1 MARITVED
9 CLEKID
15 NQYDLVLLAKERTV
29 QLNAGSPMLVEED
42 NDKRTII
49 SLREIGDGKIDV
61 KEVEASAIKRLRK
74 EPDEIEQQ
82 EETEEETNDDFE
94 NLYKGQVSKSGVA
107 ILPSKRTRRI
117 PEVKKPS
124 LADEALSELKA
135 EQPEIKEE
143 NLETEEAPL
152 ELSETL
158 SEKSLSYAY
167 EMYQNGFW
175 FHKNPKNGELVGD
188 RLSKKGFPYIDIGEN
203 LALSSSVRS
212 GHISLMNSESHKNT
226 ILDSEFKRVGI
237 GIVSGPLGLIIVQI
251 FSS

>member
-9 CLEKID
+9 CLEKVD

-74 EPDEIEQQ
+74 EPDESEEQ
-82 EETEEETNDDFE
+82 EEIEEETNDEFE

-143 NLETEEAPL
+143 NLDTEEAPL
-152 ELSETL
+152 ELSEEAPTEEENK
-158 SEKSLSYAY
+158 SE
-167 EMYQNGFW
+167 
-175 FHKNPKNGELVGD
+175 
-188 RLSKKGFPYIDIGEN
+188 
-203 LALSSSVRS
+203 
-212 GHISLMNSESHKNT
+212 
-226 ILDSEFKRVGI
+226 
-237 GIVSGPLGLIIVQI
+237 
-251 FSS
+251 

>member
-29 QLNAGSPMLVEED
+29 QLNAGAPMLVEED

-49 SLREIGDGKIDV
+49 SLREIGDGKIQISELVD
-61 KEVEASAIKRLRK
+61 SAIKRLRK
-74 EPDEIEQQ
+74 EPDEVEQR
-82 EETEEETNDDFE
+82 EEVEEETNDDFE
-94 NLYKGQVSKSGVA
+94 NLYKGQISKSGVA

-152 ELSETL
+152 ELSE
-158 SEKSLSYAY
+158 EAPV
-167 EMYQNGFW
+167 E
-175 FHKNPKNGELVGD
+175 
-188 RLSKKGFPYIDIGEN
+188 EN
-203 LALSSSVRS
+203 KP
-212 GHISLMNSESHKNT
+212 E
-226 ILDSEFKRVGI
+226 
-237 GIVSGPLGLIIVQI
+237 
-251 FSS
+251 

>member
-9 CLEKID
+9 CLEKVD
-15 NQYDLVLLAKERTV
+15 NQYDLVLLAKERPV
-29 QLNAGSPMLVEED
+29 QLNAGAPMLVEED

-74 EPDEIEQQ
+74 EPDELEEQ
-82 EETEEETNDDFE
+82 EEIEEETNDDFE

-143 NLETEEAPL
+143 NLDTEEAPL
-152 ELSETL
+152 ELSE
-158 SEKSLSYAY
+158 EVPAEEENKS
-167 EMYQNGFW
+167 
-175 FHKNPKNGELVGD
+175 
-188 RLSKKGFPYIDIGEN
+188 
-203 LALSSSVRS
+203 
-212 GHISLMNSESHKNT
+212 
-226 ILDSEFKRVGI
+226 
-237 GIVSGPLGLIIVQI
+237 
-251 FSS
+251 

>member
-9 CLEKID
+9 CLEKVD

-49 SLREIGDGKIDV
+49 SLREIGDGKIEV
-61 KEVEASAIKRLRK
+61 KDIEASAIKRLRK
-74 EPDEIEQQ
+74 EPDELEVQ
-82 EETEEETNDDFE
+82 EDTEEETNDEFE

-152 ELSETL
+152 ELSEEAPVTEETSAVTEENK
-158 SEKSLSYAY
+158 SE
-167 EMYQNGFW
+167 
-175 FHKNPKNGELVGD
+175 
-188 RLSKKGFPYIDIGEN
+188 
-203 LALSSSVRS
+203 
-212 GHISLMNSESHKNT
+212 
-226 ILDSEFKRVGI
+226 
-237 GIVSGPLGLIIVQI
+237 
-251 FSS
+251 